1 MRKRIGGT
9 RGDIGFDW
17 WTEDGSAR
25 AGEDFVTF
33 GTRHMTIADGKDSV
47 TLFVPLVAPA
57 SHPGRTDFYVVLGGP
72 TGGAGLGTNTRTVVN
87 LTPRS

>member
-1 MRKRIGGT
+1 M
-9 RGDIGFDW
+9 
-17 WTEDGSAR
+17 
-25 AGEDFVTF
+25 
-33 GTRHMTIADGKDSV
+33 